1 MGAPNFCKIGS
12 FSIWGI
18 FFRITKHNLALPKNT
33 LCLYKKKTLRQEIL
47 GSFWIYKKIQTN
59 INWIIKFKLNSYVI
73 SSSLK
78 TNEYSTVFI
87 LFKPLTLCV
96 QYMHFHVFRLK
107 VINKV
112 FNWNTNFFFIH
123 NILKT
128 PKTTFFDIQLK

>member
-12 FSIWGI
+12 FQFGVFFSKLLNTIWPY
-18 FFRITKHNLALPKNT
+18 PKT
-33 LCLYKKKTLRQEIL
+33 HYAHEKTLRQEIL

-87 LFKPLTLCV
+87 LFRPLTSCV
-96 QYMHFHVFRLK
+96 QYMHFDVFRLK

-112 FNWNTNFFFIH
+112 FNLNTNFFFIH

-128 PKTTFFDIQLK
+128 PKTTFFENQLK